1 MPSAEEVKVED
12 EPGGKQKKK
21 KQKNK
26 YKIQHEEVSSTTPDS
41 QSSKGWSFSTHQ
53 SSYNPRTYLLVK
65 PGMEELEEEEVCD
78 SHQFWKSQ
86 LHHSFS
92 EVNTVKQEIN
102 EAQVFSWQW
111 LYFFSR

>member
-41 QSSKGWSFSTHQ
+41 QSSKGWNFSTHQ
-53 SSYNPRTYLLVK
+53 SSYNPRNYLLVK
-65 PGMEELEEEEVCD
+65 PGMEELEEEEVCY
-78 SHQFWKSQ
+78 SHQF
-86 LHHSFS
+86 
-92 EVNTVKQEIN
+92 
-102 EAQVFSWQW
+102 
-111 LYFFSR
+111 